1 MRILKSAVVLLTV
14 TLPGS
19 MLGACTVGPDYTP
32 PKPDVPTNWTEHAA
46 TPAEIARTNQELK
59 KWWSGFGD
67 QALDRLVEQALAT
80 NLDLKIASQR
90 LIGARAARVI
100 AASAD
105 APHINAGATA
115 ADLQAS
121 NTVAFPPVFWEKSNY
136 QFYQIGFDATWE
148 IDVFGGTRR
157 AVQAAEAD
165 YDATIE
171 ARRAILVSLLA
182 ELATDYASLRAS
194 QERLAI
200 ANRNVTAAR
209 ASLDLT
215 QRSFTRGLGNDLE
228 VAQAQAQLQLALSA
242 PPPLHAAIARMTH
255 AISVLLGQVPGG
267 ALEQELA
274 GSAGKIPAAP
284 GLPVSLPSEVIANR
298 PDIRRAERRFA
309 AATARIG
316 VAVADMY
323 PHFSI
328 PLSLTPETST
338 MAELFRLSSLAWH
351 IGLSATQH
359 ISTGG
364 ALSARV
370 RQAQEEAEEARLAY
384 QQTVLRALQNVED
397 GLINYTTEGQRD
409 VTLKA
414 AAEASEL
421 AFQRST
427 RLYQAG
433 LTDFLHVLVDE
444 RAAYAAED
452 MATQS
457 ELESIADAIALY
469 KALGAGWQDIYPD
482 GAGIETRPGPP
493 VDPAPV
499 RYDGAASRPP

>member
-1 MRILKSAVVLLTV
+1 MRTMKSAIVLLAII
-14 TLPGS
+14 LPDG
-19 MLGACTVGPDYTP
+19 MLAGCTVGPNYTP
-32 PKPDVPTNWTEHAA
+32 PKPDVPANWTEHAA
-46 TPAEIARTNQELK
+46 TPGEIARTDRELK
-59 KWWSGFGD
+59 KWWSCFGD
-67 QALDRLVEQALAT
+67 PMLDRLVDQALAT
-80 NLDLKIASQR
+80 NLDLKIAGQR

-105 APHINAGATA
+105 APQINAGATA

-136 QFYQIGFDATWE
+136 QFYQVGFDATWE
-148 IDVFGGTRR
+148 IDIFGGTRR

-182 ELATDYASLRAS
+182 ELATDYATLRAS

-200 ANRNVTAAR
+200 ADRNVTAAR

-215 QRSFTRGLGNDLE
+215 QQSFTRGLGNDLE

-242 PPPLHAAIARMTH
+242 PPPLRAAIARMTH
-255 AISVLLGQVPGG
+255 AISVLLGQIPGG

-274 GSAGKIPAAP
+274 GSEGKIPAAP

-338 MAELFRLSSLAWH
+338 ISELFHLSSLVWH
-351 IGLSATQH
+351 IGLSATQP

-370 RQAQEEAEEARLAY
+370 RQAREEAEEARLAY
-384 QQTVLRALQNVED
+384 QQTVLRAFQNVED
-397 GLINYTTEGQRD
+397 GLINYTTEDQRD

-427 RLYQAG
+427 RLYKAG
-433 LTDFLHVLVDE
+433 LTDFLHVLVDQ
-444 RAAYAAED
+444 RAAFAAQD
-452 MATQS
+452 MATRS
-457 ELESIADAIALY
+457 ELESASDAIALY
-469 KALGAGWQDIYPD
+469 KALGGGWQDVYPD
-482 GAGIETRPGPP
+482 GE
-493 VDPAPV
+493 
-499 RYDGAASRPP
+499 ASRPP

>member
-1 MRILKSAVVLLTV
+1 MKPAIVLLAGL
-14 TLPGS
+14 LP
-19 MLGACTVGPDYTP
+19 GACTVGPDYTP
-32 PKPDVPTNWTEHAA
+32 PKPDVPANWTEHAA
-46 TPAEIARTNQELK
+46 TPAEIARTNQELRQ
-59 KWWSGFGD
+59 WWSCFGD
-67 QALDRLVEQALAT
+67 ATLDRLVDQALQ
-80 NLDLKIASQR
+80 NNYDLKIASQR

-100 AASAD
+100 AKSAD
-105 APHINAGATA
+105 EPQINAGATA

-136 QFYQIGFDATWE
+136 AFYQVGFDATWE
-148 IDVFGGTRR
+148 IDVFGRTRR

-194 QERLAI
+194 QERLSI
-200 ANRNVTAAR
+200 ANRNVSSAR
-209 ASLDLT
+209 QSLNLT
-215 QRSFTRGLGNDLE
+215 QQGFGRGLDNDLA
-228 VAQAQAQLQLALSA
+228 VAQAEAQLQTVLSA
-242 PPPLHAAIARMTH
+242 QPPLRASIARMTH

-274 GSAGKIPAAP
+274 GSEGKIPRAP
-284 GLPVSLPSEVIANR
+284 HLPVTLPSEVIANR
-298 PDIRRAERRFA
+298 PDVRRSERQFA

-323 PHFSI
+323 PHFTI

-338 MAELFRLSSLAWH
+338 ISEFFRLSSLAWH
-351 IGLSATQH
+351 VGLSATQP

-364 ALSARV
+364 RLSARV
-370 RQAQEEAEEARLAY
+370 RQAKEEAEEARLAY
-384 QQTVLRALQNVED
+384 QQTVLRAFQNVED
-397 GLINYTTEGQRD
+397 GLVNYTTEAQRD

-414 AAEASEL
+414 AADASEL
-421 AFQRST
+421 AFQRSS

-444 RAAYAAED
+444 RAAFAAED

-457 ELESIADAIALY
+457 ELESVSDAIALY
-469 KALGAGWQDIYPD
+469 KALGAGWQGVYPEYD
-482 GAGIETRPGPP
+482 ASPP
-493 VDPAPV
+493 WK
-499 RYDGAASRPP
+499 